1 MQTDP
6 ATGFQSGKPYVFE
19 GKNGQK
25 IATDQYVICKH
36 GSTQKEYQFQ
46 YLSNQRFADADFDAY
61 RQAMSEAGAKLPTQ
75 STVTKKIEEIKAFEN
90 RFWTDDDI
98 NARIQKS
105 NKYAHLLR
113 RDRDEEAAPRIPT
126 QSEAAANRLAEL
138 NRRNREAE
146 RERIR
151 KVQLD
156 ERQHKL
162 QARKRAEIEARKK
175 KAEEEKRKAEEEK
188 KNLLGVDEDLFGDG
202 ASSRASSVPK
212 EGTPKPEEV
221 KKTERKGLP
230 TFRRPKMDDDIIA
243 SMDIGLDI
251 EI

>member
-1 MQTDP
+1 M
-6 ATGFQSGKPYVFE
+6 
-19 GKNGQK
+19 
-25 IATDQYVICKH
+25 ICKH

-46 YLSNQRFADADFDAY
+46 FLSNQRFNPADFDAY
-61 RQAMSEAGAKLPTQ
+61 RQALTEAGTKLPTQ
-75 STVTKKIEEIKAFEN
+75 SHVEKKIEEIKAFEN

-98 NARIQKS
+98 NTRIQRS
-105 NKYAHLLR
+105 NKYSHLLH
-113 RDRDEEAAPRIPT
+113 RDRGEEAAPRIPT

-138 NRRNREAE
+138 NRKNREAE

-151 KVQLD
+151 KVQIE
-156 ERQHKL
+156 ERQQKL

-175 KAEEEKRKAEEEK
+175 AAEATRKAEEEK
-188 KNLLGVDEDLFGDG
+188 KKNLLSVDDDLFGDG

-212 EGTPKPEEV
+212 EATPKPEGEI
-221 KKTERKGLP
+221 KKKEKTERKGLP
-230 TFRRPKMDDDIIA
+230 TFRKPKMDDDIIA